1 MQGFIKANVNLKQKG
16 VKIMFTNL
24 NEVLSV
30 SVPPQTDS
38 YVPVSNKHLIDSVK
52 NQLSSNGLSVSGE
65 QYEISK
71 NGLQMFGSMSIST
84 NSSVM
89 VKEFG
94 FRNSYD
100 KSLPVGFVSGSKV
113 LVCSNLMFRGDII
126 LMRKHTLNVYSDFEK
141 LLSQAVSGI
150 NTQYNAIQEEY
161 EKMNRINVSDK
172 EAAHLTGEM
181 YFKNKIKDTHVSII
195 KKEWKDTYTN
205 KTAWDFCQCT
215 TEALKKHSVRNGMN
229 MITQSYNY
237 LIQHFNLN

>member
-1 MQGFIKANVNLKQKG
+1 
-16 VKIMFTNL
+16 MFANL
-24 NEVLSV
+24 NEVIT
-30 SVPPQTDS
+30 VPVPAPTDS
-38 YVPVSNKHLIDSVK
+38 YIPVSNKHLIDSVK
-52 NQLSSNGLSVSGE
+52 DHLSSNGFSVCNE
-65 QYEISK
+65 QYELSK

-84 NSSVM
+84 NNTDSVM

-100 KSLPVGFVSGSKV
+100 KSLPVGFVSGSRV

-126 LMRKHTLNVYSDFEK
+126 LMRKHTLNVYEDFEK
-141 LLSQAVSGI
+141 LLLKAVSGI
-150 NTQYNAIQEEY
+150 NTQFNSIQEEY
-161 EKMNRINVSDK
+161 EKLNKITLSDT

-195 KKEWKDTYTN
+195 RKEWKNTYTN

-215 TEALKKHSVRNGMN
+215 TEALKKHSVRSGMN

-237 LIQHFNLN
+237 LIQHFSLN

>member
-1 MQGFIKANVNLKQKG
+1 MIS
-16 VKIMFTNL
+16 NL
-24 NEVLSV
+24 NQVI
-30 SVPPQTDS
+30 SVPVPSQTDS
-38 YVPVSNKHLIDSVK
+38 YIPVSNSHLIDSVK
-52 NQLSSNGLSVSGE
+52 SQLISNGLRVTGE
-65 QYEISK
+65 QYELSK
-71 NGLQMFGSMSIST
+71 NGLQMFGSMSILT
-84 NSSVM
+84 NDSIM

-126 LMRKHTLNVYSDFEK
+126 LMRKHTLNVYEDFEK

-150 NTQYNAIQEEY
+150 NTQFNSIQDEY
-161 EKMNRINVSDK
+161 EKMNSIPVSDT

-195 KKEWKDTYTN
+195 RKEWKDTYKN

-215 TEALKKHSVRNGMN
+215 TEALKKHSVRSGMN
-229 MITQSYNY
+229 MITHSYNY

>member
-1 MQGFIKANVNLKQKG
+1 
-16 VKIMFTNL
+16 MFAKL

-30 SVPPQTDS
+30 PVPDHTDS
-38 YVPVSNKHLIDSVK
+38 YIPVSNKHLIDSVK
-52 NQLSSNGLSVSGE
+52 DQLSSNGLSVSNE
-65 QYEISK
+65 QYELSK
-71 NGLQMFGSMSIST
+71 NGLQMFGSMSIAANST
-84 NSSVM
+84 DNVM

-100 KSLPVGFVSGSKV
+100 KSLPVGFVSGSRV

-126 LMRKHTLNVYSDFEK
+126 LMRKHTLNVYGDFER

-150 NTQYNAIQEEY
+150 DTQFSSIQYEY
-161 EKMNRINVSDK
+161 EKMNSIPVSDT

-195 KKEWKDTYTN
+195 RKEWNDTYKN

-237 LIQHFNLN
+237 LIHHFNLN

>member
-1 MQGFIKANVNLKQKG
+1 
-16 VKIMFTNL
+16 MFTNL

-30 SVPPQTDS
+30 PVPDQTES
-38 YVPVSNKHLIDSVK
+38 YVPVSNRHLIESVK
-52 NQLSSNGLSVSGE
+52 SQLSSSGLSVCNE
-65 QYEISK
+65 QYELSK
-71 NGLQMFGSMSIST
+71 NGLQMFGSMSIAT
-84 NSSVM
+84 ADSVM

-126 LMRKHTLNVYSDFEK
+126 LMRKHTLNVYEDFDK
-141 LLSQAVSGI
+141 LLTQAVSGI
-150 NTQYNAIQEEY
+150 NTQFDSIQSEY
-161 EKMNRINVSDK
+161 QKMNRIQVSDTH
-172 EAAHLTGEM
+172 AAHLTGEM

-195 KKEWKDTYTN
+195 RKEWNDTYTN

-229 MITQSYNY
+229 MITHSYNY

>member
-1 MQGFIKANVNLKQKG
+1 
-16 VKIMFTNL
+16 MFANL

-30 SVPPQTDS
+30 PVPAQTDS
-38 YVPVSNKHLIDSVK
+38 YIPVSNKHLIDSVK
-52 NQLSSNGLSVSGE
+52 MQLSSNGLSVCNE
-65 QYEISK
+65 QYELSK
-71 NGLQMFGSMSIST
+71 NGLQMFGSMSILTDSID
-84 NSSVM
+84 SVM

-126 LMRKHTLNVYSDFEK
+126 LMRKHTLNVYGDFEK

-150 NTQYNAIQEEY
+150 NTQFNSIQEEY
-161 EKMNRINVSDK
+161 EKMNRISVSDI

-195 KKEWKDTYTN
+195 RKEWKETYKN

-215 TEALKKHSVRNGMN
+215 TEALKKHSVRSGMN

>member
-1 MQGFIKANVNLKQKG
+1 
-16 VKIMFTNL
+16 MFANL

-30 SVPPQTDS
+30 PVPAQTDS
-38 YVPVSNKHLIDSVK
+38 YVPVSNMHLIDSIK
-52 NQLSSNGLSVSGE
+52 NQLSSNGLSVSNE
-65 QYEISK
+65 QYELSK
-71 NGLQMFGSMSIST
+71 NGLQMFGSMSIET
-84 NSSVM
+84 NDSNSVM

-100 KSLPVGFVSGSKV
+100 KSLPVGFVTGSKV

-126 LMRKHTLNVYSDFEK
+126 LMRKHTLNVYGDFEK

-150 NTQYNAIQEEY
+150 NTQFNSIQAEY
-161 EKMNRINVSDK
+161 EKMNRIPVSNT

-195 KKEWKDTYTN
+195 RKEWKETYKN

-229 MITQSYNY
+229 LITQSYNY
-237 LIQHFNLN
+237 LIHHFNLN

>member
-1 MQGFIKANVNLKQKG
+1 MFANLD
-16 VKIMFTNL
+16 
-24 NEVLSV
+24 EVI
-30 SVPPQTDS
+30 SVPVPAQTES
-38 YVPVSNKHLIDSVK
+38 YVPVSNMHLIDSVK
-52 NQLSSNGLSVSGE
+52 DHLSSNSLSVCNE
-65 QYEISK
+65 QYELSK

-84 NSSVM
+84 NNTNSVM

-100 KSLPVGFVSGSKV
+100 KSLPVGFVSGSRV

-126 LMRKHTLNVYSDFEK
+126 LMRKHTLNVYEDFEK

-150 NTQYNAIQEEY
+150 NTQFNSIQEEY
-161 EKMNRINVSDK
+161 EKLNKITLSDT

-195 KKEWKDTYTN
+195 RKEWKDTYTN

-215 TEALKKHSVRNGMN
+215 TEALKKHSVRSGMN

-237 LIQHFNLN
+237 LIQHFSLN

>member
-1 MQGFIKANVNLKQKG
+1 
-16 VKIMFTNL
+16 MFANL
-24 NEVLSV
+24 NKVI
-30 SVPPQTDS
+30 SVPVPAQTES
-38 YVPVSNKHLIDSVK
+38 YVPVSNMHLIDSVK
-52 NQLSSNGLSVSGE
+52 DHLSSNGFSVCNE
-65 QYEISK
+65 QYELSK

-84 NSSVM
+84 NNTCSVM

-100 KSLPVGFVSGSKV
+100 KSLPVGFVSGSRV

-126 LMRKHTLNVYSDFEK
+126 LMRKHTLNVYEDFEK

-150 NTQYNAIQEEY
+150 NTQFNSIQEEY
-161 EKMNRINVSDK
+161 EKLNKIMLSDT

-195 KKEWKDTYTN
+195 RKEWKDTYTN

-215 TEALKKHSVRNGMN
+215 TEALKKHSVRSGMN

-237 LIQHFNLN
+237 LIQHFSLN

>member
-1 MQGFIKANVNLKQKG
+1 
-16 VKIMFTNL
+16 MFTNL

-30 SVPPQTDS
+30 PVPKQTDS
-38 YVPVSNKHLIDSVK
+38 YVPVSNKHLIEAVK
-52 NQLSSNGLSVSGE
+52 SQLSSNGLSVSNE
-65 QYEISK
+65 QYELSK
-71 NGLQMFGSMSIST
+71 NGLQMFGSMSISAD
-84 NSSVM
+84 NANAVM

-126 LMRKHTLNVYSDFEK
+126 LMRKHTLNVYEDFEK
-141 LLSQAVSGI
+141 LLTQAVSGI
-150 NTQYNAIQEEY
+150 NTQFGFIQEEY
-161 EKMNRINVSDK
+161 EKMNRIQVTDT

-195 KKEWKDTYTN
+195 RKEWNDTYTN

>member
-1 MQGFIKANVNLKQKG
+1 MFANV
-16 VKIMFTNL
+16 

-30 SVPPQTDS
+30 PVPAQTDS
-38 YVPVSNKHLIDSVK
+38 YIPVSNKHLIDSVK
-52 NQLSSNGLSVSGE
+52 DHLSSNGLSVSNE
-65 QYEISK
+65 QYELSK
-71 NGLQMFGSMSIST
+71 NGLQLFGSMSIET
-84 NSSVM
+84 INTGAVM

-100 KSLPVGFVSGSKV
+100 KSLPVGFASGSKV
-113 LVCSNLMFRGDII
+113 LVCSNLMFRGEII
-126 LMRKHTLNVYSDFEK
+126 LMRKHTLNVYGDFEK

-150 NTQYNAIQEEY
+150 NTQFNFIQEEY
-161 EKMNRINVSDK
+161 EKMNKIRVSDT
-172 EAAHLTGEM
+172 EAAHITGEM

-195 KKEWKDTYTN
+195 KKEWKETYKN

>member
-1 MQGFIKANVNLKQKG
+1 
-16 VKIMFTNL
+16 MFTNL

-30 SVPPQTDS
+30 SVPDQTDS
-38 YVPVSNKHLIDSVK
+38 YIPVSNNHLIDSVK
-52 NQLSSNGLSVSGE
+52 DQLSSNGLSVCNE
-65 QYEISK
+65 QYELSK
-71 NGLQMFGSMSIST
+71 NGLQMFGSMSIAANTSDA
-84 NSSVM
+84 VM

-100 KSLPVGFVSGSKV
+100 KSLPVGFVSGSRV

-126 LMRKHTLNVYSDFEK
+126 LMRKHTLNVYGDFEK

-150 NTQYNAIQEEY
+150 NTQFNSIQEEY
-161 EKMNRINVSDK
+161 EKMNRIPVSDT
-172 EAAHLTGEM
+172 EASHLTGEM

-195 KKEWKDTYTN
+195 RKEWNDTYKN

-229 MITQSYNY
+229 LITQSYNY

>member
-1 MQGFIKANVNLKQKG
+1 
-16 VKIMFTNL
+16 MFANL

-30 SVPPQTDS
+30 LVPDQTDS
-38 YVPVSNKHLIDSVK
+38 YIPVSNKHLIDSVK
-52 NQLSSNGLSVSGE
+52 EHLSSNGLSVCNE
-65 QYEISK
+65 QYELSK
-71 NGLQMFGSMSIST
+71 SGLQMFGSMSIAANNT
-84 NSSVM
+84 NAVM

-100 KSLPVGFVSGSKV
+100 KSLPVGFVSGSRV

-126 LMRKHTLNVYSDFEK
+126 LMRKHTLNVYGDFEK
-141 LLSQAVSGI
+141 LLSQAITGI
-150 NTQYNAIQEEY
+150 NTQFDSIQTEY
-161 EKMNRINVSDK
+161 EKMNRIPVSDI

-195 KKEWKDTYTN
+195 RKEWNDTYTN

>member
-1 MQGFIKANVNLKQKG
+1 
-16 VKIMFTNL
+16 MFTNL

-30 SVPPQTDS
+30 PVPDQTDS
-38 YVPVSNKHLIDSVK
+38 YIPVSNKHLIESVK
-52 NQLSSNGLSVSGE
+52 SQLNSNGLSVSNE
-65 QYEISK
+65 QYELSK
-71 NGLQMFGSMSIST
+71 NGLQMFGSLSIGT
-84 NSSVM
+84 ADSVM

-126 LMRKHTLNVYSDFEK
+126 LMRKHTLNVYEDFDK
-141 LLSQAVSGI
+141 LLTQAVSGI
-150 NTQYNAIQEEY
+150 NTQFESIQEEY
-161 EKMNRINVSDK
+161 QKMNRIPVSDTH
-172 EAAHLTGEM
+172 AAHLPGEM
-181 YFKNKIKDTHVSII
+181 YFRKKITETHISII
-195 KKEWKDTYTN
+195 RKEWNDTYTN